1 MGKVMKKDIYIT
13 VFTPTY
19 NRAQAINR
27 VFNSLKKQTYK
38 NFEWVIID
46 DGSIDNT
53 RQVVEK
59 YIEDGKLN
67 IQYISHENRGK
78 HYAINEAVNMAKE

>member
-1 MGKVMKKDIYIT
+1 MTLKPTLT

-19 NRAQAINR
+19 NRGYTIHKCYE
-27 VFNSLKKQTYK
+27 SLKRQTYK